1 VTQLVLLLHAAAD
14 PAYVANP
21 PAPDPATTAEPAP
34 NADPAVAVPTET
46 SC

>member
-21 PAPDPATTAEPAP
+21 PAPTTEPAP